1 MCPIQNL
8 KNILLQYLL
17 YWKEQGARISI
28 DKSNPTIKPTNNLG
42 GEELRKEFVQL
53 SIESPKIKNG
63 IKIKSRIAIT
73 KNAHLI
79 LLCLTISIKSDLWKS

>member
-1 MCPIQNL
+1 MPNTKPKKYPPAVL
-8 KNILLQYLL
+8 TIL
-17 YWKEQGARISI
+17 EGTGARISI

-79 LLCLTISIKSDLWKS
+79 LL